1 MDESFI
7 DRLSALKDV
16 IPPAQRRKLGL
27 VTSATKEW
35 GWWGMQM
42 AGKSLWVLS
51 ASVLLLGVP
60 WALSSTEDQQIAM
73 EEKLQMQ
80 QQSANDVSTLSL
92 HGWMKDERAF
102 NTAEFG

>member
-1 MDESFI
+1 
-7 DRLSALKDV
+7 
-16 IPPAQRRKLGL
+16 
-27 VTSATKEW
+27 
-35 GWWGMQM
+35 M

-60 WALSSTEDQQIAM
+60 WALASTEDQQIAM